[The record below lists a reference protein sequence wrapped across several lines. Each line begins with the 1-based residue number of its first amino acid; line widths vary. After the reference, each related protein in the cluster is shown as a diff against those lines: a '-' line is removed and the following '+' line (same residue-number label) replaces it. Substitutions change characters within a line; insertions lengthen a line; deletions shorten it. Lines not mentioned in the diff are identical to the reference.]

1 MLFQFSHLLA
11 KFYFQIANHLR
22 RRVVRELLRQLSA
35 FGEFSLDCLLF
46 PISIHDHMAS
56 GTARKFNSGQRTSK
70 LSSCWWM
77 AGRVTMLAF
86 QSCSFT

>member
-1 MLFQFSHLLA
+1 LLYQFSHLLA
-11 KFYFQIANHLR
+11 EFFFHFADHLR
-22 RRVVRELLRQLSA
+22 RRAVRELLRQLSA

-46 PISIHDHMAS
+46 PISIHDHKAS
-56 GTARKFNSGQRTSK
+56 GTGRKFNSGQRNSK

-77 AGRVTMLAF
+77 AGRVTMLAV